1 MTQAQLL
8 DAVAAATGESLHTV
22 RRRGFSPLGPGRTG
36 LAPEPSALLLD
47 CPFCGR
53 PVPYPGP
60 ARGGEPAPAECL
72 GCDLYYE
79 FDPLEVYAA

>member
-1 MTQAQLL
+1 MTRAQLL

-22 RRRGFSPLGPGRTG
+22 RRRGFSPLGRGSEGP
-36 LAPEPSALLLD
+36 APEPSALLLD

-53 PVPYPGP
+53 PVPYPGL

-79 FDPLEVYAA
+79 FDPGEVYAA